1 MTTPIKQNSTY
12 SVKNGTP
19 YGGGSSK
26 KARSAASMT
35 PLRTNRSFQTK
46 PHENG
51 EQQPDVVGGEGI
63 QGTWGVIAIIDS
75 VVRICIFIFPSY
87 TFLVSTK
94 LRFVCVR

>member
-1 MTTPIKQNSTY
+1 MTTPIKQSSTY
-12 SVKNGTP
+12 AVNNGTP

-26 KARSAASMT
+26 KARNAAAMT
-35 PLRTNRSFQTK
+35 PLRTNRSLQTK
-46 PHENG
+46 LHENG

-75 VVRICIFIFPSY
+75 VIRIYIFIFPILYFSRLY
-87 TFLVSTK
+87 K